1 MKNICKGFIFLL
13 LALVCSNNIAAQ
25 EVTAVITAD
34 ETFSNKSIINIMSQ
48 NLSKTLTEINK
59 AHKENRPLKIVGLP
73 LSKNAEDALLMLWAN
88 IHFYCDDEEV
98 VERCWVFNGGEEFM
112 VSHIPLII
120 TVDGEEFGNGT
131 YQEAVVDFD
140 HTGKIKDFRF
150 SLDAQ
155 LAESMENCGGVV
167 EQERKMK
174 ILSYCER
181 FRTAYNTKD
190 IEFLRQIFSDDALII
205 TGSVT
210 MVSNAETPYSKMKV
224 NYKKQN
230 KQQYLSNL
238 ERAFKRNKW
247 IDVKFSEIGDNGEG
261 GGCPG
266 ITRSKVNPNMY
277 GVRLRQEWKSSSY
290 SDTGYLFLLWDFA
303 EEDRPV
309 IHVRTWQPE
318 YANGIKLEPDDDIS
332 TLGGFGL

>member
-1 MKNICKGFIFLL
+1 MKNICKGIALLL
-13 LALVCSNNIAAQ
+13 LAVSWSSNIAAQ
-25 EVTAVITAD
+25 EVNVVITTD
-34 ETFSNKSIINIMSQ
+34 ESFSDKAIIEKISR
-48 NLSKTLTEINK
+48 NLSMTLTEINK
-59 AHKENRPLKIVGLP
+59 AHKDNRPLKILGLP
-73 LSKNAEDALLMLWAN
+73 LSKEAADALLMLWAN
-88 IHFYCDDEEV
+88 IHFYCDDEEL
-98 VERCWVFNGGEEFM
+98 VERCWVFNNGQEYM

-120 TVDGEEFGNGT
+120 TVDGESFGNGT

-140 HTGKIKDFRF
+140 KRGQIKDFRF

-155 LAESMENCGGVV
+155 LAESMEKGGSVV
-167 EQERKMK
+167 EQERRMK
-174 ILSYCER
+174 ILAYCER

-190 IEFLRQIFSDDALII
+190 LDFLRKVFSDDALII

-210 MVSNAETPYSKMKV
+210 MVSNADSPYSKMKV

-247 IDVKFSEIGDNGEG
+247 IEVKFSEIGEHGEK
-261 GGCPG
+261 GGCPS

-277 GVRLRQEWKSSSY
+277 GVRLRQEWRSSNY
-290 SDTGYLFLLWDFA
+290 SDTGYIFLLWDFTD
-303 EEDRPV
+303 ENSPV

-332 TLGGFGL
+332 TLGGFDL

>member
-1 MKNICKGFIFLL
+1 MKILYRSIVFML
-13 LALVCSNNIAAQ
+13 LALFGTSNLMAQ
-25 EVTAVITAD
+25 EVTAVITTD
-34 ETFSNKSIINIMSQ
+34 EDFSNKAIINKISQ
-48 NLSKTLTEINK
+48 NLSKTLSEINK
-59 AHKENRPLKIVGLP
+59 AHKENRPLNIVGLP

-88 IHFYCDDEEV
+88 IHFYCDDDEV
-98 VERCWVFNGGEEFM
+98 VERCWVFNGGTEFM

-120 TVDGEEFGNGT
+120 TVEGEEFGNGT

-140 HTGKIKDFRF
+140 QQGRISDFRF

-155 LAESMENCGGVV
+155 LSESMENCGGVV
-167 EQERKMK
+167 DMERKMK

-190 IEFLRQIFSDDALII
+190 IEFLRKIFSDDALII

-210 MVSNAETPYSKMKV
+210 MVSNAESPYSKMKV

-230 KQQYLSNL
+230 KQQYLANL
-238 ERAFKRNKW
+238 ERAFRRNKW
-247 IDVKFSEIGDNGEG
+247 IDVKFSEIGDNGEQE
-261 GGCPG
+261 GCPG

-277 GVRLRQEWKSSSY
+277 GVRLRQEWNSSNY
-290 SDTGYLFLLWDFA
+290 SDTGYLFLLWDFTD
-303 EEDRPV
+303 ESKPV

-318 YANGIKLEPDDDIS
+318 WAGETKLEPDDDIS

>member
-1 MKNICKGFIFLL
+1 MKNICKEIIFLL
-13 LALVCSNNIAAQ
+13 LVTLCSNNIVAQ
-25 EVTAVITAD
+25 DVTAVITTD
-34 ETFSNKSIINIMSQ
+34 ESFSDKAIINKISQ
-48 NLSKTLTEINK
+48 NLSKTLTEINR
-59 AHKENRPLKIVGLP
+59 AHRDNRPLNIVGLP
-73 LSKNAEDALLMLWAN
+73 LSKEAEDALLMLWAN

-98 VERCWVFNGGEEFM
+98 VERCWVFNGGKEFM
-112 VSHIPLII
+112 VSHIPLI
-120 TVDGEEFGNGT
+120 VSVEGESYGNGT

-140 HTGKIKDFRF
+140 RQGRIKDFRF

-167 EQERKMK
+167 EQEHKMK

-190 IEFLRQIFSDDALII
+190 INFLRQVFSDDALII

-210 MVSNAETPYSKMKV
+210 MVSNSDSPYSKMKV

-247 IDVKFSEIGDNGEG
+247 IDVKFSEIGDNGEV

-277 GVRLRQEWKSSSY
+277 GVRLRQEWKSSNY
-290 SDTGYLFLLWDFA
+290 SDTGYLFLLWDFT
-303 EEDRPV
+303 EEERPV

-318 YANGIKLEPDDDIS
+318 YANGVKLEPDDDIS